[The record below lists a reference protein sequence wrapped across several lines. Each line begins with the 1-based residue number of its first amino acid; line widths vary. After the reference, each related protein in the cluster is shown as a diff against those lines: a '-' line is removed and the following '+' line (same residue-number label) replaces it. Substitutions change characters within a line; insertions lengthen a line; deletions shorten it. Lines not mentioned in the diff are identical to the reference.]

1 MPSSGEPSAT
11 SVIGIIF
18 ILLCLILLSMIF
30 SASESGFLSLNKL
43 RIRFLRNKKNK
54 KALEI
59 GKLLDKKEKL
69 INTLLV
75 GNNIVNISLTTLLT
89 SLFLQ
94 LFGQAGI
101 GIATLISTIILLIFG
116 EIIPKTLGSHHPET
130 ITFLTVRCISFF
142 SKLLKPFVAVFTF
155 LANSIAKL
163 IGIKRKKA
171 EVSFT
176 EEEIKSIIEI
186 GEEEGIV
193 EEEEKILMHRVF
205 KFTDLS
211 AKDIMVPRTKICA
224 IHVDAT
230 YQEVIALSKEKQL
243 SRFPVYQKNIDDI
256 KGILY
261 MKDVLRFSENPEKFS
276 AKEIMRSPH
285 YIFETKKMSSIQQT
299 LRENKQSIAI
309 VLDEYSSTAGLL
321 TMYDIAQS
329 IFGSLQDEYDTA
341 PSQTTIHALTKNEI
355 LADGSTKLT
364 EINEL
369 FQVNLD
375 SEFYET
381 IGGYLS
387 EKFDAIPQVDTQWNE
402 QDLIF
407 TVKQSTDRQILS
419 VHIKKAEATEEE
431 I

>member
-1 MPSSGEPSAT
+1 
-11 SVIGIIF
+11 
-18 ILLCLILLSMIF
+18 
-30 SASESGFLSLNKL
+30 
-43 RIRFLRNKKNK
+43 
-54 KALEI
+54 
-59 GKLLDKKEKL
+59 
-69 INTLLV
+69 
-75 GNNIVNISLTTLLT
+75 
-89 SLFLQ
+89 
-94 LFGQAGI
+94 
-101 GIATLISTIILLIFG
+101 
-116 EIIPKTLGSHHPET
+116 
-130 ITFLTVRCISFF
+130 
-142 SKLLKPFVAVFTF
+142 
-155 LANSIAKL
+155 
-163 IGIKRKKA
+163 
-171 EVSFT
+171 
-176 EEEIKSIIEI
+176 
-186 GEEEGIV
+186 
-193 EEEEKILMHRVF
+193 
-205 KFTDLS
+205 
-211 AKDIMVPRTKICA
+211 
-224 IHVDAT
+224 
-230 YQEVIALSKEKQL
+230 
-243 SRFPVYQKNIDDI
+243 
-256 KGILY
+256 
-261 MKDVLRFSENPEKFS
+261 
-276 AKEIMRSPH
+276 MRSPH